1 MYFSDGTVYKGD
13 WTRGLQNGRGT
24 IINPDGSIVEGFF
37 VNNVYY
43 GSNSPLSTQASGAFN
58 FK

>member
-1 MYFSDGTVYKGD
+1 MYFSDGTIYKGD

-24 IINPDGSIVEGFF
+24 IVNPDGSIVEGYF

-43 GSNSPLSTQASGAFN
+43 GQNSPMST
-58 FK
+58 